1 MIQNEQI
8 KNVIT
13 GALAMAE
20 KWAPAQVETL
30 KRLDSE
36 LASDV
41 FKVVFLGDFKAG
53 KSTVINKLFLRQDL
67 LPYDVLE
74 TTAVPTHIRN
84 GNDGLQ
90 VWQKQS
96 NGPDQLVHSQAQ
108 IQEHD
113 IEKWVTASSE
123 EGRAKIAQT
132 YDRVILSMPCGL
144 PEKMDIV
151 DTPGLNTPNSAVYGG
166 TMREARSADA
176 LVYVVRNKQLTT
188 REVELIRSLAG
199 YQATKVPLFVVLN
212 ADHSIAEG
220 QLENLKEA
228 IKAQLANN
236 KIANVPCEVFS
247 LGTLASSNVNWLD
260 AIDEKENSGEPAQA
274 EKERS
279 GQWSKLEEA
288 LSGFLFSGE
297 VAQGRKARL
306 TRDLLPVLES
316 LEVSIDQRLSMV
328 GQNQENIQ
336 KAEEDFKRRKMEYD
350 YVVEQL
356 LFEISK
362 AQGNCLKEIE
372 TSINQEWKEME
383 STWDQCSSP
392 GQLLNSLDKG
402 AENFSIHVQRASDQ
416 AIQSLQI
423 EIKGLVMKYQTNFN
437 DVFKMSK
444 AEIGELKFG
453 WMAKIPTWLV
463 STVDVIIVSV
473 ASPLPFLLDLP
484 LRWIAGKI
492 PAIKDYLPSNLVV
505 NMVREVVK
513 NKLKDAVKQ
522 MYSTTVK
529 DFQRN
534 FDEVNRKL
542 KDELM
547 NAGVFDD
554 VRRNLEEAR
563 LEALS
568 PQEANELKT
577 ATAQLLEWKK
587 AL

>member
-30 KRLDSE
+30 KRLESE

-96 NGPDQLVHSQAQ
+96 NGSDQLVHSQAQ

-316 LEVSIDQRLSMV
+316 LEVSIDQRLSIV

-463 STVDVIIVSV
+463 PIVDVIIVSV

>member
-8 KNVIT
+8 KNVIA

-30 KRLDSE
+30 KRLESE

-96 NGPDQLVHSQAQ
+96 NGSDQLVHSQAQ

-453 WMAKIPTWLV
+453 WMSKIPTWLV
-463 STVDVIIVSV
+463 SIVDVIIVTV
-473 ASPLPFLLDLP
+473 ASPLPFLVDLP

-505 NMVREVVK
+505 NIVREVVK
-513 NKLKDAVKQ
+513 NKLKDSVKQ

>member
-30 KRLDSE
+30 KRLESE

-96 NGPDQLVHSQAQ
+96 NGSDQLVHSQAQ

-316 LEVSIDQRLSMV
+316 LEVSIDQRLSIV